1 MAVDPAMRI
10 RSMEQLAE
18 AVERYGFFPFFKN
31 SIPGF
36 SVEEHI
42 VPERWF
48 ADGDGVWEWKGP
60 LIREHRFAYGRFFE
74 KKTAWVTQEWFT
86 DLANFRRCGYDM
98 DALYEDGFAPAA
110 DRRLYELTAG
120 AAPVVSRQLKAL
132 GDYGRKQESSFNA
145 AMDRLQAEGYVIV
158 SGFVYPL
165 DRHGRPYGW
174 DLAEYSTPELFFG
187 ETFTRS
193 VYERTPE
200 ESYRRLLA
208 HLREIFPETGER
220 ALRRFLGKPAA
231 PLDGG
236 A

>member
-1 MAVDPAMRI
+1 MGIDPALCI
-10 RSMEQLAE
+10 RSMDQLAE
-18 AVERYGFFPFFKN
+18 TAERLGILPYFRN

-42 VPERWF
+42 APEYWF
-48 ADGDGVWEWKGP
+48 GEADGVWEWKGP
-60 LIREHRFAYGRFFE
+60 LIRDYRFAYGRFFE
-74 KKTAWVTQEWFT
+74 KKTAWVTEEWFT

-120 AAPVVSRQLKAL
+120 AAPVVSRRLKAL
-132 GDYGRKQESSFNA
+132 GDYGGKQESGFTS
-145 AMDRLQAEGYVIV
+145 AMDRLQAEGYVII
-158 SGFVYPL
+158 SDFVYPL
-165 DRHGRPYGW
+165 DRYGRPYGW
-174 DLAEYSTPELFFG
+174 GLAEYSTPELFFG
-187 ETFTRS
+187 ESFTRH
-193 VYERTPE
+193 VYERTPA

-208 HLREIFPETGER
+208 HLKELCPEAGER

-231 PLDGG
+231 PLNG